1 MFLELLATILA
12 GVGGAGVMMLVNKV
26 IGSRLPR
33 WLTPVAAGAA
43 MIGVTISNEYSWF
56 SRTSASLP
64 EGMVIA
70 ETVEN
75 QAAFRPWTLA
85 FPYVDRFVAVDE
97 PNARTHDAHPG
108 LVLAD
113 LYFYGR
119 WATVHKLPV
128 LADCPAGK
136 RAALADGIEFNAD
149 GSVTGA
155 DWVASAEDDAVLNVL
170 CGGDHAT

>member
-12 GVGGAGVMMLVNKV
+12 GIGGAGVMMLIHK
-26 IGSRLPR
+26 ITGSRLPR

-43 MIGVTISNEYSWF
+43 MLGVTISNEYSWYN
-56 SRTSASLP
+56 RTAASLP
-64 EGMVIA
+64 QGLVVA

-75 QAAFRPWTLA
+75 TALYRPWTLA

-97 PNARTHDAHPG
+97 PNLRTHDGHPG
-108 LVLAD
+108 LVLGD

-119 WATVHKLPV
+119 WSSVHKLPV
-128 LADCPAGK
+128 LADCPGRK
-136 RAALADGIEFNAD
+136 RAALADGIEFHTD

-155 DWVASAEDDAVLNVL
+155 DWVASPADDAVLAVF
-170 CGGDHAT
+170 CGGDHAA